1 MISCL
6 TFYVNNFLCSVAQVS
21 YYVNKK
27 FECFPL
33 QFVVYIVTVLKFE
46 AIFYWFVFQNPLF
59 FSQEM
64 EITNVFELD
73 LEFSYIGY
81 GKDSVRSDM
90 AYPILYLVS
99 FLDAADT
106 KPIEQQFWKERLEQS
121 VKHKYFATQI

>member
-1 MISCL
+1 M
-6 TFYVNNFLCSVAQVS
+6 
-21 YYVNKK
+21 
-27 FECFPL
+27 
-33 QFVVYIVTVLKFE
+33 
-46 AIFYWFVFQNPLF
+46 F
-59 FSQEM
+59 FSQELEM
-64 EITNVFELD
+64 TNIFELD